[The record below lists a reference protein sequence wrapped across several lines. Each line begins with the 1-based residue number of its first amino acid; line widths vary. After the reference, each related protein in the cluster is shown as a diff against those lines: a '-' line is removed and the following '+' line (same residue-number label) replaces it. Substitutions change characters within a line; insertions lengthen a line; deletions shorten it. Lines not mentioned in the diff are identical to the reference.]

1 MARTAGT
8 DSGWEWREHPR
19 NGRPDTSRAGIIS
32 LILASDAFI
41 FFIPVPRGFGMTT
54 DIVGELI
61 PVGGG
66 DPIPLKRGALTVG
79 RRESC
84 NICLKFPN
92 VSGLHCELAYKDAGY
107 WQIRDLGSTNGIKVN
122 GQRVLN
128 RPLRPGDE
136 IAIAKRKY
144 KIQYNLTAAAEAA
157 LEAVLTEDEDVFSQS
172 LLEKAGL
179 AKRRLD
185 DDDDD

>member
-1 MARTAGT
+1 MAT
-8 DSGWEWREHPR
+8 D
-19 NGRPDTSRAGIIS
+19 
-32 LILASDAFI
+32 F
-41 FFIPVPRGFGMTT
+41 
-54 DIVGELI
+54 VGELV

-66 DPIPLKRGALTVG
+66 DPIPLRQGILTIG

-84 NICLKFPN
+84 DISLKFPN

-107 WQIRDLGSTNGIKVN
+107 WQVRDLGSTNGIKVN
-122 GQRVLN
+122 GQRILT
-128 RPLRPGDE
+128 RALRPGD
-136 IAIAKRKY
+136 ILSIAKRKY
-144 KIQYNLTAAAEAA
+144 AIQYNLTAAGEAA
-157 LEAVLTEDEDVFSQS
+157 IEAVLSEDEDVFSQG

>member
-1 MARTAGT
+1 MSA
-8 DSGWEWREHPR
+8 
-19 NGRPDTSRAGIIS
+19 
-32 LILASDAFI
+32 
-41 FFIPVPRGFGMTT
+41 
-54 DIVGELI
+54 DIVGELVPI
-61 PVGGG
+61 GGG
-66 DPIPLKRGALTVG
+66 DPIPLKRGILSIG

-84 NICLKFPN
+84 AISLRFPN
-92 VSGLHCELAYKDAGY
+92 ISGLHCELAYKDAGY

-136 IAIAKRKY
+136 LAIAKRKY
-144 KIQYNLTAAAEAA
+144 KIQYNLTGSAEAA
-157 LEAVLTEDEDVFSQS
+157 LEAVLSEDEDVFSQS

-179 AKRRLD
+179 AKGRMD

>member
-1 MARTAGT
+1 MAA
-8 DSGWEWREHPR
+8 
-19 NGRPDTSRAGIIS
+19 
-32 LILASDAFI
+32 
-41 FFIPVPRGFGMTT
+41 
-54 DIVGELI
+54 DIVGELV

-66 DPIPLKRGALTVG
+66 DPIPLKRGVLTVG

-92 VSGLHCELAYKDAGY
+92 VSGLHCELAFKDAGY
-107 WQIRDLGSTNGIKVN
+107 WQIRDLGSTNGLKVN

-179 AKRRLD
+179 AKPRRLAD
-185 DDDDD
+185 DDSDDD